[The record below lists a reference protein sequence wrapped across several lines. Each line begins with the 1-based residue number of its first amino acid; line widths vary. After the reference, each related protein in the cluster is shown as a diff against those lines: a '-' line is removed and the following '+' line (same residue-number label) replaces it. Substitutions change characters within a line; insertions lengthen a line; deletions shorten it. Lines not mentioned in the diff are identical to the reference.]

1 MEICRNS
8 TYNFDFIEIGVRDM
22 KEKLKSLQGLLTFII
37 SIAPVVLL
45 IITFISGVEWYWKN
59 IISQAWF
66 FDIYWIS
73 LILFILSLLVSL
85 IKKTRFA
92 GTVMLMIIS
101 LIFGALTWMFSL
113 GTVWVIWGLVAV
125 IIGLFIVGIGIVPAA
140 VLATLFTGS
149 WQALLFIAIGIVSF
163 IIPRLLAA
171 FFANKA
177 DEEEAEI
184 YKPKSMDNSQ

>member
-1 MEICRNS
+1 VEICRNS